1 MLRNLNTDFTLND
14 CLFGY
19 VKLNKNADLDKY
31 KFRGYGIGFDSRSE
45 ISFTDWS
52 VEKDVIILG
61 ADMSL
66 SVHIDNKNKDILI
79 LG

>member
-19 VKLNKNADLDKY
+19 VKLNKTADLDKY

-45 ISFTDWS
+45 ISFTDGS